1 MFFFEKTHLLP
12 LGLVGVSGFSSKKN
26 ILPHSSEN
34 RKKTYS
40 HTAPKTTF
48 GTSKTSKSDPEI
60 AADLNFDLGAQ
71 TAHETLQA
79 PAAHETQGARKALQ
93 AESAHRLLEPFKSA
107 EHIGP
112 FVRPGHRISTIIL
125 TRTVIPTIHQQTNA
139 LPIAII
145 TTPSSS
151 YVLST

>member
-1 MFFFEKTHLLP
+1 MFFFEKTYLLP
-12 LGLVGVSGFSSKKN
+12 PTLGGSEWFFLEKN

-79 PAAHETQGARKALQ
+79 PAAHDTQGAHKAFQ

-112 FVRPGHRISTIIL
+112 FVCPGHMISNIIL
-125 TRTVIPTIHQQTNA
+125 TRIVIPNIHQQTNA
-139 LPIAII
+139 LPIVIM